1 MKLLKQ
7 LVIILCFAFSIL
19 LLFQNS
25 FAQRHPE
32 QEVNR
37 LLDIGIEYILNQNY
51 ELAKVKFEK
60 LNKNYPHLPLGKIY
74 LAVVDI
80 TKAFDYGEEVN
91 SDIQQ
96 RLEEAL
102 EMSENLL
109 ENDPSNIWNI
119 YFVALAKG
127 YKAYFKVLNGDWL
140 SALASGLSSVSYFE
154 DCLKMDSSFYESY
167 VALGTYKFW
176 KNRKLEFLDWL
187 PFFKDDSDQAIRHL
201 ELAYNKTTFNKNLA
215 AISLIWIYIE
225 QKRFGRA
232 IEIAETELR
241 KNPLNRT
248 LKWGLARAYEDI
260 DLRKAISIYY
270 ELLKA
275 YQNIPNLNYFKEIT
289 LKHIIA
295 QQYVKLGET
304 LQALKLCDEILSDN
318 RLSEAV
324 RDKLSDRLKKVR
336 KLKKELMN

>member
-1 MKLLKQ
+1 MNFYRIL
-7 LVIILCFAFSIL
+7 IILISVISLSAFSRP
-19 LLFQNS
+19 N
-25 FAQRHPE
+25 FAQRFPDE
-32 QEVNR
+32 EVNR

-51 ELAKVKFEK
+51 ELAKAKFEI
-60 LNKNYPHLPLGKIY
+60 LNKKYPHLPLGKIY

-80 TKAFDYGEEVN
+80 TKAFDYGEEIN
-91 SDIQQ
+91 SNIHEQLD
-96 RLEEAL
+96 EAL
-102 EMSENLL
+102 DMSEKLL
-109 ENDPSNIWNI
+109 ETNPSDIWNI

-140 SALASGLSSVSYFE
+140 SAITTGLSSVNHFE

-176 KNRKLEFLDWL
+176 KSRKLEFLEWL
-187 PFFKDDSDQAIRHL
+187 PFFNDESAEGIKFL

-215 AISLIWIYIE
+215 AVSLIWIYIE
-225 QKRFGRA
+225 QKRFSRA
-232 IEIAETELR
+232 VEIAETELH

-260 DLRKAISIYY
+260 DLSKAISIYN
-270 ELLKA
+270 ELLNA
-275 YQNIPNLNYFKEIT
+275 YQSIPNLNYFQEIT

-295 QQYVKLGET
+295 QQYVKIGET
-304 LQALKLCDEILSDN
+304 REALKFCDEILADN

-324 RDKLSDRLKKVR
+324 RERLSDRLKKVR
-336 KLKKELMN
+336 KLKKELTK